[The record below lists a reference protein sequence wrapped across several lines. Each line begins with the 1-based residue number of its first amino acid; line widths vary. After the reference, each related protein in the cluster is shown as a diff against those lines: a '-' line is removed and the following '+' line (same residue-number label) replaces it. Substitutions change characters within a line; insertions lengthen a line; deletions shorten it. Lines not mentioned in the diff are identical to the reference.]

1 MREPAIICMLVVN
14 NTHYHAVTLIAQT
27 HNTYTGIIAAI
38 IAAITAGIDRAT
50 TAAVALTQTT
60 TRAETV
66 NAVVSKSAKV
76 LQAQEV
82 LNQHLYQA
90 IHILKQHIDS
100 LAEELALFRD
110 MFLLACDPRF
120 HTICLT
126 PY

>member
-90 IHILKQHIDS
+90 IHIYNNRLTYWQKSWPLLGARLYWHAT
-100 LAEELALFRD
+100 LAFTQSA
-110 MFLLACDPRF
+110 
-120 HTICLT
+120 
-126 PY
+126 

>member
-76 LQAQEV
+76 LQSQEV

-90 IHILKQHIDS
+90 IHILQQQID
-100 LAEELALFRD
+100 
-110 MFLLACDPRF
+110 LLAGDWPLLG
-120 HTICLT
+120 TCLYWHVT
-126 PY
+126 PGFTQST